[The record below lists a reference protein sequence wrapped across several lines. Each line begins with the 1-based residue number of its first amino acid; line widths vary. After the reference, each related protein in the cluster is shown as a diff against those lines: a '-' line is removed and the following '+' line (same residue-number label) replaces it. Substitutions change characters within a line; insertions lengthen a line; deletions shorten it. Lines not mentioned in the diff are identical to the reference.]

1 MTGNTL
7 TTNPITGTNAYAN
20 GAYGTPQQGFWGNT
34 VGIAGTTPFGFGTQ
48 AFQPQVANP
57 INALNPI
64 NTLNPINALNPIN
77 TLNPFTSQMVQQPG
91 FVTQTTPWQTGFT
104 TPQYGLQGTVQ
115 AILQT
120 TPQHVLNTI
129 LQTTPPQVVNTI
141 LQTTPPQVLPYIL
154 NALACQQVCQQVL
167 QQNPQTIQ
175 AIAQQGIN
183 QPLFGYGTTSQGQ
196 YGFGGTIG
204 GQGFNTVPFVN
215 SYQGQTVPQQF
226 LQGQTVPQQFL
237 QGQNCAGCAP
247 GMQQWVPNSVGF
259 QGSFGQVVP
268 QQPWFNTTYGTW

>member
-7 TTNPITGTNAYAN
+7 TLNPMTGTNAYAN
-20 GAYGTPQQGFWGNT
+20 GAYGTSQPWFWGSSFGGNT
-34 VGIAGTTPFGFGTQ
+34 PTVFGTQ
-48 AFQPQVANP
+48 AFQTQVPMNQ
-57 INALNPI
+57 
-64 NTLNPINALNPIN
+64 
-77 TLNPFTSQMVQQPG
+77 LNPFTTPLIQQQPTLFG
-91 FVTQTTPWQTGFT
+91 QPTSQWQTGFNNPQIT
-104 TPQYGLQGTVQ
+104 TQ
-115 AILQT
+115 AIL
-120 TPQHVLNTI
+120 NAA
-129 LQTTPPQVVNTI
+129 LQTTPPQVINTV

-167 QQNPQTIQ
+167 QQNPQAIQ
-175 AIAQQGIN
+175 TIAQQGIN

-204 GQGFNTVPFVN
+204 GVGFNQVPFVN

-247 GMQQWVPNSVGF
+247 GMQQWAPNSLGF
-259 QGSFGQVVP
+259 QGGFGQVVP

>member
-1 MTGNTL
+1 MTGNTQTL
-7 TTNPITGTNAYAN
+7 NPMTGTNAYAN
-20 GAYGTPQQGFWGNT
+20 GAYGTTQPGFWGSSTPT
-34 VGIAGTTPFGFGTQ
+34 VFGTQ
-48 AFQPQVANP
+48 AFQTQVPMNQ
-57 INALNPI
+57 
-64 NTLNPINALNPIN
+64 
-77 TLNPFTSQMVQQPG
+77 LNPFTSSLIQQQPG
-91 FVTQTTPWQTGFT
+91 LFGQPTQQWQTGFGQPSLQWQT
-104 TPQYGLQGTVQ
+104 GFNSPQIASQ
-115 AILQT
+115 AIL
-120 TPQHVLNTI
+120 NAA
-129 LQTTPPQVVNTI
+129 LQNTPPQVINTV

-167 QQNPQTIQ
+167 QQNPQAIQ
-175 AIAQQGIN
+175 TIAQQGIN

-204 GQGFNTVPFVN
+204 GVGFNQVPFVN

-247 GMQQWVPNSVGF
+247 GMQQWAPNSLGF
-259 QGSFGQVVP
+259 QGGFGQVVP

>member
-1 MTGNTL
+1 MTGNTQTL
-7 TTNPITGTNAYAN
+7 NPMTGTNAYAN
-20 GAYGTPQQGFWGNT
+20 GAYGTTQPGFWGSSTPT
-34 VGIAGTTPFGFGTQ
+34 VFGTQ
-48 AFQPQVANP
+48 AFQTQVPMNQ
-57 INALNPI
+57 
-64 NTLNPINALNPIN
+64 
-77 TLNPFTSQMVQQPG
+77 LNPFTSSLIQQQPG
-91 FVTQTTPWQTGFT
+91 LFGQPTQQWQTGFGQPSLQWQT
-104 TPQYGLQGTVQ
+104 GFNSPQIASQ
-115 AILQT
+115 AILNAALQT
-120 TPQHVLNTI
+120 TSPQVINAA
-129 LQTTPPQVVNTI
+129 LQNTPPQVINTV

-167 QQNPQTIQ
+167 QQNPQAIQ
-175 AIAQQGIN
+175 TIAQQGIN

-204 GQGFNTVPFVN
+204 GVGFNQVPFVN

-247 GMQQWVPNSVGF
+247 GMQQWAPNSVGF